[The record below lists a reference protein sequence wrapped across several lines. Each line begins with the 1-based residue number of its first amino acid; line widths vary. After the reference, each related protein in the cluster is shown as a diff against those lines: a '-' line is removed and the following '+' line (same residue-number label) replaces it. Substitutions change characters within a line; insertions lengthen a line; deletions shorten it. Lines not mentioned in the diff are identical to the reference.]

1 MSFYG
6 SVCARTVSREKA
18 QADTVWRVNRK
29 AGNRDLDSARDS
41 AGPMEDRVPEDAR
54 DLGTDLTEQ
63 VGEIDSLDSP
73 SAEELFP
80 LVYDEM
86 RRIAGSFMRQENPGH
101 TLQPTALVH
110 EAYLKLVDQTR
121 ATWRGR
127 THFLAVGARVMRR
140 LLINHARDR
149 AAVKRGRS
157 WERVALTAALTAPG
171 RELYDFD
178 RLMSLNRAVEKL
190 AELDERQAAVVTMRF
205 FAGLTIDEIAQV
217 LDVSPRTIN
226 NDWLHARVWLFR
238 ELVGEPQE

>member
-1 MSFYG
+1 MHTTGLGYN
-6 SVCARTVSREKA
+6 RPVSQKNA
-18 QADTVWRVNRK
+18 QADTVLKMASK
-29 AGNRDLDSARDS
+29 ATDPDSNCFGGEDGSGCSKSETRDLA
-41 AGPMEDRVPEDAR
+41 
-54 DLGTDLTEQ
+54 TDLVESR
-63 VGEIDSLDSP
+63 GDGDLENSP
-73 SAEELFP
+73 SAEDLFP

-86 RRIAGSFMRQENPGH
+86 RRIAGSFMRRETPGH

-121 ATWRGR
+121 ASWKGR

-178 RLMSLNRAVEKL
+178 RLMSLNRAIERL

-238 ELVGEPQE
+238 ELVGELEE

>member
-1 MSFYG
+1 MSHVSPVCVRPVYSG
-6 SVCARTVSREKA
+6 SAQTDTVSNVNDKVRGLDHEPVDDA
-18 QADTVWRVNRK
+18 PESAEADR
-29 AGNRDLDSARDS
+29 L
-41 AGPMEDRVPEDAR
+41 EDAR
-54 DLGTDLTEQ
+54 DLVTDIVELCGD
-63 VGEIDSLDSP
+63 GESFDSP

-127 THFLAVGARVMRR
+127 AHFLAVGARVMRR

-149 AAVKRGRS
+149 SAVKRGRS

-171 RELYDFD
+171 RELYDLD

-217 LDVSPRTIN
+217 LGVSPRTIN

-238 ELVGEPQE
+238 ELVGEPGA